1 MKVLIFTPDKNSPRS
16 LEKGERDFDGA
27 FKPESDRLAKLYPG
41 AVVCRFDIDQPD
53 RDRRQQVLAA
63 LAANGS
69 GVDLVA
75 FLCHGWRTGIQAG
88 FDVGTGVIALASG
101 IGSVAAAKC
110 RVALYACATA
120 SGPNMGD
127 TGFADELRDRTGLQV
142 DAHSGVGHTTRW
154 PGVIR
159 FDAGPIAT
167 GGDWLVKPDYPE
179 LIGKKIPGSLYQRW
193 FDRLHDSDDMLRF
206 RYPFMTRDQIAA
218 ELQSR

>member
-27 FKPESDRLAKLYPG
+27 FKPESDRLGKLYPG

-53 RDRRQQVLAA
+53 RDRRQQVLDA

-69 GVDLVA
+69 GIDLVA

-88 FDVGTGVIALASG
+88 FDVGTGVIALASA

-110 RVALYACATA
+110 RIALYACATA

-142 DAHSGVGHTTRW
+142 DAHSGVGHTTRF

-159 FDAGPIAT
+159 FAAGLPGV
-167 GGDWLVKPDYPE
+167 GGDWLVTPDDPQ
-179 LIGKKIPGSLYQRW
+179 LPGKTVRGSLYQRW
-193 FDRLHDSDDMLRF
+193 YNRLHDSDDMLRF
-206 RYPFMTRDQIAA
+206 RYPLMRREEIIA
-218 ELQSR
+218 ELQSS